1 MTHPDDDVLAAMALG
16 DPAPSEA
23 TDHVRGCASCTE
35 SLAALRATV
44 STLREPVD
52 ALLVP
57 PASVWDAVT
66 SEIDG
71 KPDASWGSGDRGA
84 VAPSRPA
91 RSGAHT
97 RRRRRGRPRRPPRRP
112 R

>member
-1 MTHPDDDVLAAMALG
+1 MTHPDDDVLAAIALG
-16 DPAPSEA
+16 DPVPSEA
-23 TDHVRGCASCTE
+23 ADHVRGCGSCTE

-66 SEIDG
+66 SESDRNA
-71 KPDASWGSGDRGA
+71 DAPWGAGDAGV

-91 RSGAHT
+91 APPAPAHDT
-97 RRRRRGRPRRPPRRP
+97 ED
-112 R
+112 